1 MTTWAIIP
9 VKPLR
14 YGKSRL
20 SHILSADER
29 AELTTQMLNRTLSV
43 LQNVPTIYRTLVL
56 SRDPVALKIGRHY
69 GAYTYGEGEK
79 QDLNLA
85 LTRAAHIAAAQQAS
99 GILIIPA
106 DLPLITEEDV
116 SLMLAGTAPTMNGMH
131 GGNHSNGG
139 FNVHA
144 TRTVAICP
152 DRNEDGTNALYI
164 SPPTGFEFRFGE
176 GSYRRHLREAERLG
190 MQSRIV
196 HAPGLKFDLD
206 TEEDLQMYRM
216 LNGTLQEAGS

>member
-20 SHILSADER
+20 SHILSADQR
-29 AELTTQMLNRTLSV
+29 ADLTTQMLHRTLSV
-43 LQNVPTIYRTLVL
+43 LQNVDTIYRTLVL
-56 SRDPVALKIGRHY
+56 SRDPVALKIGRGY

-106 DLPLITEEDV
+106 DLPLITKEDV
-116 SLMLAGTAPTMNGMH
+116 SLMLAGTAPTMNGSH
-131 GGNHSNGG
+131 SGNHSNGG
-139 FNVHA
+139 FTVHA

-152 DRNEDGTNALYI
+152 DRSEDGTNALYI
-164 SPPTGFEFRFGE
+164 SPPTGFEFGFGE

-190 MQSRIV
+190 MHSRIV

-206 TEEDLQMYRM
+206 TEEDLRMYRT
-216 LNGTLQEAGS
+216 LTGTLQEVG